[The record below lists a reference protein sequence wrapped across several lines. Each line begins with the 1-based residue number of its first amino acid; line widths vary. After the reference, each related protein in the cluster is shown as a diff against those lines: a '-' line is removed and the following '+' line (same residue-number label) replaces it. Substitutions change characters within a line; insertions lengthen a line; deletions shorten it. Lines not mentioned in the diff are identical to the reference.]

1 MDTAGAPALHKLLH
15 SIAQAGDGLEKIQ
28 ANAESLKSLERVIK
42 VSTELDA
49 ANVAGL
55 QAMAQVASAPAQ
67 GAGAAAPSK
76 KYNIPITFKINNSDM
91 QKYVVDIVDEEFN
104 VTRVR

>member
-1 MDTAGAPALHKLLH
+1 
-15 SIAQAGDGLEKIQ
+15 
-28 ANAESLKSLERVIK
+28 
-42 VSTELDA
+42 
-49 ANVAGL
+49 
-55 QAMAQVASAPAQ
+55 MAQVASAPAQ